1 MELAYQ
7 DEQDI
12 IDVARKVADA
22 DVCFYPAESDLAHRC
37 LASLR
42 GTDLTQ
48 RERPDFEDVTRSL
61 LLEAMRVD
69 DHPRPGKK
77 DATRARESQI
87 LRELEDAGFG
97 AMFPNATLVTNVSS
111 GLPTEQDHSYRAYV
125 AHFASV
131 VSKHGDKAPGYR
143 GERPGFDLGFLVFD
157 ESTAYFESMGSFAPP
172 TAGRVHRWFADAAFL
187 NVITAADVDCVV
199 WLTPYK
205 QMKAEGVGRIHLP
218 RMTIIDVG
226 LLRAADVDTYD
237 AARMMSTEL

>member
-12 IDVARKVADA
+12 IDVACGVADA

-42 GTDLTQ
+42 GTDLAH

-61 LLEAMRVD
+61 LIEAMRVD

-77 DATRARESQI
+77 DTTRARESQI

-97 AMFPNATLVTNVSS
+97 EMFPNATLVTNVSS

-125 AHFASV
+125 DHFTSV
-131 VSKHGDKAPGYR
+131 VSNHGHKVPVYR
-143 GERPGFDLGFLVFD
+143 GERPGFDLGLLVFD
-157 ESTAYFESMGSFAPP
+157 ESTAYFESAGSSASP
-172 TAGRVHRWFADAAFL
+172 TAGGIHYWFADEAFL
-187 NVITAADVDCVV
+187 DVITAADVDCIV
-199 WLTPYK
+199 WLTPNK
-205 QMKAEGVGRIHLP
+205 RMERIHLP
-218 RMTIIDVG
+218 AMTIIDVD
-226 LLRAADVDTYD
+226 LLRKTNVHAYD
-237 AARMMSTEL
+237 AARMKSTEL